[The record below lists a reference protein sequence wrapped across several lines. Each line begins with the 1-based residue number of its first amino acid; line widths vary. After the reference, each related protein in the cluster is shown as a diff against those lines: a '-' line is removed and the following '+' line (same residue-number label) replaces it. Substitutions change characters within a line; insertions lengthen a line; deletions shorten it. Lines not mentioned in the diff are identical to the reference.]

1 MKKARIYAGLR
12 PFEKIFK
19 NNFFRVL
26 QNFGGH
32 GLIQLFKGTRGQPL
46 RPKLNMKIF
55 PKVGVPYR

>member
-1 MKKARIYAGLR
+1 MR

-32 GLIQLFKGTRGQPL
+32 GLIQLFKRTGNLITHQPMGL
-46 RPKLNMKIF
+46 
-55 PKVGVPYR
+55 